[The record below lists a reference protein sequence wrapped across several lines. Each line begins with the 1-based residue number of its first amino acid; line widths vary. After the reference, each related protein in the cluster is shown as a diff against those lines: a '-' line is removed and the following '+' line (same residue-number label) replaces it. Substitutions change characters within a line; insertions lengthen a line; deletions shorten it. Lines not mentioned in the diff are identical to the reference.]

1 MKTRHRTLPA
11 GWYPSGEVE
20 TIQQFKAW
28 EREYN
33 LGQNGVSVVVP
44 HAGWFFSGKLAFGA
58 ISSLRRDC
66 STVVVIG
73 GHMAEG
79 GGILSAPEEGYE
91 TPLGVLPA
99 DKRLL
104 EKLQSELDISEDNFA
119 DNTVEIQLPIV
130 AYLMKG
136 KRALYM
142 RVSPSEEAVRL
153 GKKLAELHKETKMDI
168 TVVGSTDLTHYGPS
182 YGFTPKGVG
191 SKARQWVEEV
201 NDKKIIDAMIEMDGE
216 KILKAGNED
225 KAACSAGAA
234 AAASAFAKELGVSR
248 GTLLDYYTSA
258 SILPGDSMVGYAGI
272 IYRL

>member
-1 MKTRHRTLPA
+1 MKTRGRTLPA
-11 GWYPSGEVE
+11 GWYPTGEVE
-20 TIQQFKAW
+20 TIRQFKEW
-28 EREYN
+28 EKEYN
-33 LGQNGVSVVVP
+33 LRQNAVSVIVP

-66 STVVVIG
+66 STVVVVG
-73 GHMAEG
+73 GHMAPG
-79 GGILSAPEEGYE
+79 GGILAAPEEGYE

-99 DKRLL
+99 DKLLL
-104 EKLQSELDISEDNFA
+104 EKLQGELDIMEDNFA
-119 DNTVEIQLPIV
+119 DNTVEIQLPIL
-130 AYLMKG
+130 AYCMKG

-142 RVSPSEEAVRL
+142 RVSPSEDAVKL
-153 GKKLAELHKETKMDI
+153 GEKLAELNKEDEMDL
-168 TVVGSTDLTHYGPS
+168 TVIGSTDLTHYGPS

-201 NDKKIIDAMIEMDGE
+201 NDKKIIDAMVEMDGE
-216 KILKAGNED
+216 QILKTGNEE

-234 AAASAFAKELGVSR
+234 AAASTFAKELGVNR

-258 SILPGDSMVGYAGI
+258 SIHPGDSMVGYAGI

>member
-1 MKTRHRTLPA
+1 MKTRGRTLPA
-11 GWYPSGEVE
+11 GWYPTGEVE
-20 TIQQFKAW
+20 TIRQFKEW
-28 EREYN
+28 EKEYN
-33 LGQNGVSVVVP
+33 LRQNAVSVVVP

-73 GHMAEG
+73 GHMAPG
-79 GGILSAPEEGYE
+79 GGILAAPEEGYE

-99 DKRLL
+99 DKLL
-104 EKLQSELDISEDNFA
+104 LDKLQSELDILEDNFA
-119 DNTVEIQLPIV
+119 DNTVEIQLPIL
-130 AYLMKG
+130 AYCMKG

-142 RVSPSEEAVRL
+142 RVSPSEEAVKL
-153 GKKLAELHKETKMDI
+153 GKKLAELNKEGEMDL
-168 TVVGSTDLTHYGPS
+168 TVIGSTDLTHYGPS

-201 NDKKIIDAMIEMDGE
+201 NDKKIIDAMVEMDSE
-216 KILKAGNED
+216 QILKAGNEE

-234 AAASAFAKELGVSR
+234 AAASAFAKELGVNR
-248 GTLLDYYTSA
+248 GTLLDHYTSA
-258 SILPGDSMVGYAGI
+258 SIHPGDSMVGYAGI